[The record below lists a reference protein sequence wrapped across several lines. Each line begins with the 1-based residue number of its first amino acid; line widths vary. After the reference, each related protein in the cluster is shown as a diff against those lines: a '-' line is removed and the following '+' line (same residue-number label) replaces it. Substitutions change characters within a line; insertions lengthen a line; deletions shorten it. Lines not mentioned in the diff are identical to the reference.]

1 MILENQVGIFIH
13 NPKSGGVSLSKALEK
28 YCPRTLEKHA
38 TALHLKLRLNIEDWN
53 RLYKIVWIRDPWERI
68 ASSYAYQ
75 NIGPIKDFKKWL
87 FECKKNNGKN
97 YMGRPQNTGFD
108 NDINDIS
115 HKRNLMSQ
123 FNWVSDLSK
132 NIIVDFIGKLENIEE
147 DFKKVCDKLDLN
159 LKLDHKNKSTWIWI
173 NQLKTLKEKK
183 EYYRQFYTSSDMIDY
198 VASISQWEI
207 NKFNYKF

>member
-87 FECKKNNGKN
+87 FECKKNNGKKL
-97 YMGRPQNTGFD
+97 YGAAAKHGF
-108 NDINDIS
+108 
-115 HKRNLMSQ
+115 
-123 FNWVSDLSK
+123 
-132 NIIVDFIGKLENIEE
+132 
-147 DFKKVCDKLDLN
+147 
-159 LKLDHKNKSTWIWI
+159 
-173 NQLKTLKEKK
+173 
-183 EYYRQFYTSSDMIDY
+183 
-198 VASISQWEI
+198 
-207 NKFNYKF
+207 